1 MKKAGRG
8 KENKRPKRFWKSLWV
23 QLRWGARRVR
33 RFFRRE
39 QFGARLWSGYFKRLY
54 VMLGL
59 IGMVGAVCFV
69 SAELSASYLTDEAVL
84 VRRLSDPDFDE
95 NQPVLAALNCF
106 GSTNRLQVTLRTE
119 DYQNLRSEER
129 VDLDQGNMNLVL
141 TLQDGK
147 YLEYTLQNRNIDNF
161 ESGNT
166 DQFTLILPS
175 SVSPFDIADYKLTL
189 LPDANGEYG
198 KWHCRWAQ
206 ISFLLGGERTLL
218 AKDNWDEPF
227 IFSKE
232 NVSFSLPK
240 SSGDSYFEQVREL
253 YPYVLNICKNEKT
266 TVHEK
271 AMKRAAL
278 KELGL
283 SAGDTLYLDLET
295 LSIENQNSILSALLM
310 EQKIPQHEMLN
321 YDGKMALRLH
331 FYTDTQGAYYKDY
344 DLDTLGKDDFE
355 LNSSSTFEMT
365 MPEGLCIFD
374 IAQAELLVEDPN
386 DYWAPRMMRLY
397 MKTDYGTIL
406 ELARFTDITLK
417 EARGVGVFGKGL
429 IETAI
434 DPLAFDLTAQYAQP
448 EGLKEEIEGRFG
460 MRLSDVAYS
469 MYFSKF
475 DFLQRQK
482 LFYNQLN
489 VLYGVSVDEE
499 NT

>member
-1 MKKAGRG
+1 MKKLGRR
-8 KENKRPKRFWKSLWV
+8 KENKRPKRFWKGLRT

-33 RFFRRE
+33 RNFRQE
-39 QFGARLWSGYFKRLY
+39 QFGRRLWGSYARRLY
-54 VMLGL
+54 VMLILLGL
-59 IGMVGAVCFV
+59 IGGLCFV
-69 SAELSASYLTDEAVL
+69 SASLSASYLTDEAVL

-95 NQPVLAALNCF
+95 KQPVLAALNCF

-119 DYQNLRSEER
+119 DYQNLHSEER
-129 VDLDQGNMNLVL
+129 VDLDRGNINLVL

-175 SVSPFDIADYKLTL
+175 SVSPFDITDYKLTL
-189 LPDANGEYG
+189 LPDAEGEYG
-198 KWHCRWAQ
+198 RWHCRWAQ
-206 ISFLLGGERTLL
+206 VSFLLGGKRTLL
-218 AKDNWDEPF
+218 AKDQWEEPF

-232 NVSFSLPK
+232 NESYSLMK
-240 SSGDSYFEQVREL
+240 AEGNVYLEQVRGL

-266 TVHEK
+266 TVHEM

-283 SAGDTLYLDLET
+283 SAGDTLYLDIET
-295 LSIENQNSILSALLM
+295 LSIENQNGILSALLKD
-310 EQKIPQHEMLN
+310 QKIPEHEMLGYN
-321 YDGKMALRLH
+321 GKMALRLY
-331 FYTDTQGAYYKDY
+331 FYTDAGGSYYKDY

-355 LNSSSTFEMT
+355 LGSSSTFEMT

-374 IAQAELLVEDPN
+374 IYQAELLVENPR

-406 ELARFTDITLK
+406 ELSRFTDTTLTA
-417 EARGVGVFGKGL
+417 ARGSGVFGKGL
-429 IETAI
+429 IET
-434 DPLAFDLTAQYAQP
+434 DLNPLIFDLTAQYAQP

-469 MYFSKF
+469 MYFSRF
-475 DFLQRQK
+475 DFYQRQK

-489 VLYGVSVDEE
+489 NLYGATMNEE
-499 NT
+499 A